1 MTTDQKSRNDET
13 NDADVEAG
21 TPNPEEGAEAVE
33 PTEGT
38 EAAESAEA
46 TDAVDGE
53 PTESAEP
60 DTAETTA
67 ADESEPGEKKSR
79 GRLWSRISIAVLAV
93 LLIASAGL
101 TAWLYVYQY
110 RVDQQTGPEAS
121 QVALQAAKDGTIAL
135 LSYSPETLDKDLA
148 AAKSHLTGD
157 FLNYYSQFTD
167 QVVRPA
173 ATEKKVKTTATIARA
188 AVSEIHPD
196 TATVL
201 LFVNQITMSA
211 ERQEPSATSS
221 SVLVK
226 LTKINGSWLISSFD
240 PV

>member
-1 MTTDQKSRNDET
+1 VTTDQKSRNDET
-13 NDADVEAG
+13 NDAA
-21 TPNPEEGAEAVE
+21 AEADADAGEV
-33 PTEGT
+33 TEY
-38 EAAESAEA
+38 AESEA
-46 TDAVDGE
+46 TA
-53 PTESAEP
+53 A
-60 DTAETTA
+60 TAEE
-67 ADESEPGEKKSR
+67 ESEPGDKKSA
-79 GRLWSRISIAVLAV
+79 GRLWTRISVAVLAV
-93 LLIASAGL
+93 LLLASAGL

-110 RVDQQTGPEAS
+110 RVDQQTGPESS

-135 LSYSPETLDKDLA
+135 LSYAPETLDKDLA

-157 FLNYYSQFTD
+157 FLNYYTQFTD

-173 ATEKKVKTTATIARA
+173 ATEKKVKTTATIARG

-226 LTKINGSWLISSFD
+226 LTKVNGSWLISSFD

>member
-1 MTTDQKSRNDET
+1 VTTDQKSRNDEP
-13 NDADVEAG
+13 A
-21 TPNPEEGAEAVE
+21 
-33 PTEGT
+33 EGT
-38 EAAESAEA
+38 EAVESAEA
-46 TDAVDGE
+46 TDAVDGK
-53 PTESAEP
+53 PTESEEA
-60 DTAETTA
+60 DTAAATA
-67 ADESEPGEKKSR
+67 EDESKPVDKKSS
-79 GRLWSRISIAVLAV
+79 GRLWARISVAVLAV

-121 QVALQAAKDGTIAL
+121 QVALQAAKDGTVAL
-135 LSYSPETLDKDLA
+135 LSYAPETLDKDLA

-173 ATEKKVKTTATIARA
+173 ATQKKVKTTATVARG
-188 AVSEIHPD
+188 AVSDIHPD

-201 LFVNQITMSA
+201 LFVNQLTMSA

-226 LTKINGSWLISSFD
+226 LTKVNGTWLISSFD